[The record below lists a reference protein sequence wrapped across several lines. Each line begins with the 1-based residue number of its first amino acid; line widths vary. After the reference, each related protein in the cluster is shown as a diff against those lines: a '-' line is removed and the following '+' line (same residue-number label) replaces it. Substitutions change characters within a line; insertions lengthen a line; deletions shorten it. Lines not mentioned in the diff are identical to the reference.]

1 MVSYQ
6 RGGTE
11 LAAACSFC
19 NRYAAGYHLSYN
31 PNVMSTGGIV
41 NPAFMP
47 DLDALARVQIPPWL
61 AEAELESATVAPSQ
75 RAQVTLP
82 WTPSSLRRLAPLRIS
97 TRSTDSFTE
106 ADGPAAPRGDGEPPL
121 PPPPRD
127 NERL

>member
-1 MVSYQ
+1 
-6 RGGTE
+6 
-11 LAAACSFC
+11 
-19 NRYAAGYHLSYN
+19 
-31 PNVMSTGGIV
+31 MSTGGIV

-47 DLDALARVQIPPWL
+47 DMDARARVQIPPWL

-82 WTPSSLRRLAPLRIS
+82 WTPSSLRRLAPFRIS

-106 ADGPAAPRGDGEPPL
+106 ANSQATPQGDGEPPR